1 MSEAAHESRDAPISD
16 AHLAAPESG
25 ADARLAAPAS
35 DDSAPESGDDDSP
48 TPPASRAGRS
58 TKPGREDRKAA
69 KAAAKAATR
78 AKRDAGGIA
87 LKRCDLCGHE
97 RALLYRCTV
106 DASQAWRFVCAGA
119 CWDSVSGGV
128 ADGAPS
134 HPHYRYGGTWKL
146 FKR

>member
-1 MSEAAHESRDAPISD
+1 MSEAAHQSEATHESGDGHAARLDAP
-16 AHLAAPESG
+16 E
-25 ADARLAAPAS
+25 S

-48 TPPASRAGRS
+48 SPSRASRSA
-58 TKPGREDRKAA
+58 KPGREDRKAA